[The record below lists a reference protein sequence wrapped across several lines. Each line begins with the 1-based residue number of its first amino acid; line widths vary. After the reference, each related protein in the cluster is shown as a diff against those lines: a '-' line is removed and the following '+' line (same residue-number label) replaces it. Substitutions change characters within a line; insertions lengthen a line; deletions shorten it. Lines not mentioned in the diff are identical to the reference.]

1 MGDKPASFSPASLL
15 DALNRHHVAYVLIG
29 RVAARARGATLRT
42 GVFRCRNGRVE
53 RVEPPFGVG
62 RSFLEFFLG
71 T

>member
-42 GVFRCRNGRVE
+42 GDQPACAGLPSPSPTSRG
-53 RVEPPFGVG
+53 
-62 RSFLEFFLG
+62 
-71 T
+71 